1 MKTDDLLWRPLLGA
15 TRRGLFKSLWQ
26 KGSEISSI
34 YLYGLYF
41 SLLKLYKI
49 KT

>member
-1 MKTDDLLWRPLLGA
+1 MICCGGPYWEQPEEDSLKVYGKKDLKFLPYW
-15 TRRGLFKSLWQ
+15 
-26 KGSEISSI
+26 
-34 YLYGLYF
+34 YGLYF